1 VSLAGTVVLIGVVL
15 AASRSKR
22 LVIPAAGADVEGLTN
37 ILSKQVAE
45 KDRVPLEFEDV
56 TASSGIKFRHFPAN
70 RSSLIAEDMGSGVA
84 WGDYD
89 DDGLV
94 DLLIVNCAA
103 YIAGGTDSD
112 RDAAGARL
120 YRNLGGGQFDDATVA
135 AGINFVGHGM
145 GAAWGDYDS
154 DGDLDLYITALGR
167 NALYKN
173 LGDGRFED
181 VTEQAG
187 VQDKRFSSGCSWAD
201 YDRDGDVDLYVC
213 NYIDFVAREADRSR
227 TDSTWGDQPYTMN
240 PSAYEPAP
248 NSLFRNNGDGTFTDV
263 ARQAG
268 VDDPSGRGLSAS
280 WTDFDNDLWPDL
292 YVANDVSENAVF
304 RNRGDGTFEDIG
316 AASLAADYRS
326 AMGLAVADFDD
337 DSDQDFF
344 ITHWIAQENALYC
357 NMLIDPSH
365 DALEH
370 RLWFFDA
377 ADQFGV
383 GQITLDAVGWA
394 TGFCDFDND
403 GLRDLWVVNGHTFE
417 QTVGKQRKL
426 IPQRPFL
433 FWNRGAD
440 GFVEV
445 AEKACREMATPIAGR
460 GGAQADFDND
470 GRVDLAWLSHQGPL
484 LLFRNTSPTN
494 NRWLRIELRQSGG
507 NPRALGARA
516 YVTCGNRTQMGEVG
530 CSSSYLS
537 QDELTLHFGLGSAA
551 RVDSLRIVWPDG
563 TEETRHD
570 TAVDQKLTIH
580 RAAHPA
586 LAGP

>member
-1 VSLAGTVVLIGVVL
+1 VSLAGTVVLLGVVL
-15 AASRSKR
+15 AASRTKR

-45 KDRVPLEFEDV
+45 KDRVALQFEDV
-56 TASSGIKFRHFPAN
+56 TATSEIKFRHFPAN
-70 RSSLIAEDMGSGVA
+70 RSSSIAEDMGSGVA

-94 DLLIVNCAA
+94 DLLAVNSAG
-103 YIAGGTDSD
+103 YIAGSAVID
-112 RDAAGARL
+112 RDAAGVRL
-120 YRNLGGGQFDDATVA
+120 YRNRRGGQFDDATAA
-135 AGINFVGHGM
+135 AGIDFVGLGM

-154 DGDLDLYITALGR
+154 DGDLDLYITALGK
-167 NALYKN
+167 NALYIN

-181 VTEQAG
+181 ITERAG
-187 VQDKRFSSGCSWAD
+187 VQDERFSSGSSWAD
-201 YDRDGDVDLYVC
+201 YDRDGDLDLYVC
-213 NYIDFVAREADRSR
+213 NYIDFVVRDADRSR

-268 VDDPSGRGLSAS
+268 VDDPNGRSLSAS

-337 DSDQDFF
+337 DLDQDLF

-365 DALEH
+365 DALEQ

-377 ADQFGV
+377 ADQFGL
-383 GQITLDAVGWA
+383 GQIALDAVGWA

-417 QTVGKQRKL
+417 QSVDNQRKL
-426 IPQRPFL
+426 IPQRAFL
-433 FWNRGAD
+433 FWNRGSGD
-440 GFVEV
+440 FVEV
-445 AEKACREMATPIAGR
+445 AQKACREMATPLVGR

-470 GRVDLAWLSHQGPL
+470 GRVDLAWLAHQGPL
-484 LLFRNTSPTN
+484 LLYRNKSTPN
-494 NRWLRIELRQSGG
+494 NHWLRVELRQSGG
-507 NPRALGARA
+507 NTRALGARA

-537 QDELTLHFGLGSAA
+537 QDELTLHFGLGSAT

-563 TEETRHD
+563 TDETRHD
-570 TAVDQKLTIH
+570 IAVDQKLTML
-580 RAAHPA
+580 RATNSASVSP
-586 LAGP
+586 